1 MSKKLIIPKQQFA
14 DMSIYSPE
22 YQVRFRIISE
32 DRNSFSAWSP
42 VYNVNPDVTFVQGT
56 IEIPGTIQLKKETGY
71 VSAVWSDVS
80 IYKTVDGEE
89 KWLAN
94 LPYYDVWIQ
103 LSGNAGANPSDW
115 IYKGRI
121 ASTSLNIGYATT
133 YPYTGGTGTTKQ
145 MKVEIYRPGRP
156 VVQDSASDFLM
167 YSSTISAL

>member
-22 YQVRFRIISE
+22 YQVRFRLISE

-42 VYNVNPDVTFVQGT
+42 VYNVNPDVTFIQGS
-56 IEIPGTIQLKKETGY
+56 IEIPGTIQLNKNTGY

-89 KWLAN
+89 KLLAV

-103 LSGNAGANPSDW
+103 LAGNGGSNPSEW

-121 ASTSLNIGYATT
+121 SSTSLNIGYAST
-133 YPYTGGTGTTKQ
+133 YPYTGGTGTTRE
-145 MKVEIYRPGRP
+145 MTVEIYRPGRP

-167 YSSTISAL
+167 YSSTITTL